1 MFAQQATIVQLVLQ
15 VQLLV
20 KLEPITPTLRNQTQP
35 QIAFNVQLG
44 NIAIKLV
51 LLRYLVLAQQDFIAR
66 LEL

>member
-20 KLEPITPTLRNQTQP
+20 KLEPITHQLRNQIQP
-35 QIAFNVQLG
+35 QIAFNAQLE
-44 NIAIKLV
+44 NTAIKLV
-51 LLRYLVLAQQDFIAR
+51 LLQYLVLAQQDFIAK